1 MFVVLMAAQMVFFL
15 AAKSFSWKIKIIL
28 TDADMLTCPGPA
40 VLCFALALAG
50 IFSSPP
56 PLTIPHAS
64 EEDAAPTNPHIPQ
77 SQSINNSE
85 INNNNNADGVNLMQS
100 RARYTSKANHGNSS
114 DPDKIVRKPGRNKNI
129 ILNVN

>member
-1 MFVVLMAAQMVFFL
+1 MFVVLMASQMVFL

-56 PLTIPHAS
+56 PLTIPQKKMQLQRTLTS
-64 EEDAAPTNPHIPQ
+64 HILKV
-77 SQSINNSE
+77 SIT
-85 INNNNNADGVNLMQS
+85 L
-100 RARYTSKANHGNSS
+100 K
-114 DPDKIVRKPGRNKNI
+114 
-129 ILNVN
+129 

>member
-1 MFVVLMAAQMVFFL
+1 MTTLPINRFAAL
-15 AAKSFSWKIKIIL
+15 
-28 TDADMLTCPGPA
+28 
-40 VLCFALALAG
+40 

-56 PLTIPHAS
+56 PLTIPQKKMQLQQTLTS
-64 EEDAAPTNPHIPQ
+64 HILKV
-77 SQSINNSE
+77 SISNSE

-100 RARYTSKANHGNSS
+100 RARYTSKANHGNTP